1 MPRVSDEHRQLMTLR
16 IEQAAM
22 ECARRKGFAALSMS
36 DIISESGL
44 SAGAIYGY
52 YKGKDDLL
60 AALARRVVG
69 GRAALLDELASRN
82 PVPHPAEGLQ
92 EFMVTATGPLRDGG
106 LVIQIW
112 GMAANSE
119 AISAITVGAYG
130 RLSEHLES
138 YLAAWYR
145 DSRGLSADAAKDAAS
160 IILPAVLALMQ
171 GWMFRVSVAGTAND
185 EQYLAAVAA
194 MLGHL

>member
-52 YKGKDDLL
+52 YKGKDELL

-69 GRAALLDELASRN
+69 GRIASLDELASRT
-82 PVPHPAEGLQ
+82 PVPHPAEGLC
-92 EFMVTATGPLRDGG
+92 EFMANATTPMRDGG
-106 LVIQIW
+106 
-112 GMAANSE
+112 
-119 AISAITVGAYG
+119 
-130 RLSEHLES
+130 
-138 YLAAWYR
+138 
-145 DSRGLSADAAKDAAS
+145 
-160 IILPAVLALMQ
+160 
-171 GWMFRVSVAGTAND
+171 
-185 EQYLAAVAA
+185 
-194 MLGHL
+194 